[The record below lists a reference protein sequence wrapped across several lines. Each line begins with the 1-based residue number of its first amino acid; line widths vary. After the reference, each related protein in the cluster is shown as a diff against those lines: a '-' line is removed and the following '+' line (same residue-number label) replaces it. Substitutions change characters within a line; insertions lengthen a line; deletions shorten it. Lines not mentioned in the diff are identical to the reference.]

1 MMTDA
6 AWGSHSPDCCS
17 TMSFGDSNLDLIQ
30 FISVYVYWALFRHK
44 VSGNAQEDIKGSCPL
59 FLMRCY
65 LVINHQRIFPRWDQ
79 RNKSPFQHELVTV
92 VQWLR
97 RVPTPCNPMD
107 CSTPGFP
114 VLDCLPELAQTHV
127 CRLGDAIQPA
137 HPRSSPSTP
146 ALNLSQHQGL
156 F

>member
-6 AWGSHSPDCCS
+6 AWGSRSPNCCS
-17 TMSFGDSNLDLIQ
+17 TASFGDSNFNLIQ
-30 FISVYVYWALFRHK
+30 FISGYIYWALSMRK
-44 VSGNAQEDIKGSCPL
+44 VSRNAQKDIKGSCPL
-59 FLMRCY
+59 FLMRWY
-65 LVINHQRIFPRWDQ
+65 LVINHQRIFPRRDQ

-97 RVPTPCNPMD
+97 CVPTPCNPMD
-107 CSTPGFP
+107 SSTPGFP
-114 VLDCLPELAQTHV
+114 VLHCLPELAQTHV
-127 CRLGDAIQPA
+127 RRLGDAIQPA
-137 HPRSSPSTP
+137 HPQSFPSPP